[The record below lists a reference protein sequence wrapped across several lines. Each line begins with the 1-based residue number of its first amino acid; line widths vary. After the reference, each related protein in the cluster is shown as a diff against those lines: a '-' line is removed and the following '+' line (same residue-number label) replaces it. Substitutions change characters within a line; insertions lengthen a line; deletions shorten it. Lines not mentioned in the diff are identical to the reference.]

1 MSHSTK
7 SVLHGLLMTLV
18 AIGCGRDARMKPSL
32 GFMKDEQTAGNS
44 SFWILLLL
52 VFEKCSSS
60 IIYVGECACLQAQ
73 CPFSRKL
80 KRPVKV
86 KVVLKF
92 SRKLI

>member
-7 SVLHGLLMTLV
+7 SVLHGVLMTLV

-60 IIYVGECACLQAQ
+60 IIYEVSVHVCKHSVHFLG
-73 CPFSRKL
+73 S
-80 KRPVKV
+80 KRGP
-86 KVVLKF
+86 
-92 SRKLI
+92 